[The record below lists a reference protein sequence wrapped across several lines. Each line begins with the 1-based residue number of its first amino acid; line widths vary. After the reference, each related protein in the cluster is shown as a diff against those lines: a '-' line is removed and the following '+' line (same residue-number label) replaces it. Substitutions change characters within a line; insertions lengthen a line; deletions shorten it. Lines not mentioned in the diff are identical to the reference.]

1 VEEHLYSH
9 SHSDPIHPLRVLAAC
24 VELKGSTRRRSEE
37 ERLNWGFY
45 YAEDALVAVVGGD
58 GGEVGTLW
66 LL

>member
-1 VEEHLYSH
+1 
-9 SHSDPIHPLRVLAAC
+9 